1 MKRWKAIAGV
11 LLVFVLGMIAGG
23 LVSLGVIRH
32 QWRTRGQGAM
42 TDFIVRRM
50 SWRLRLDPTQ
60 REQLRA
66 IVKEGQQEIQ
76 AVRKQVQP
84 QVDEIF
90 SRSDAKVRA
99 ILRPDQQARFD
110 ALVAERKE
118 RWQHRAAP

>member
-32 QWRTRGQGAM
+32 QWRTRGPGAM

-50 SWRLRLDPTQ
+50 SWRLRLDATQ

-66 IVKEGQQEIQ
+66 IVQEGQQEIQ
-76 AVRKQVQP
+76 AARKQVQP
-84 QVDEIF
+84 QIDEIF

-99 ILRPDQQARFD
+99 ILHPDQQERFD
-110 ALVAERKE
+110 VLVAERKE
-118 RWQHRAAP
+118 RWQRHTPP